1 MAEKVRMTGAQ
12 ALIKSLEKEG
22 VEVIFGFPGGVV
34 LPIYD
39 VLYDSK
45 IKHILT
51 RHEQGAAHAA
61 DGYARATGKVG
72 VCMATSGPGACNLV
86 TGIATA
92 EMDSVPMVAIT
103 GQVATHVIGTDA
115 FQEADTTG
123 ITLPVAKHNYLVK
136 DAVEIPGVVQEA
148 FLLASTGRNG
158 VVLIDVPVDVS
169 RDEIDFK
176 YPEKRTSL
184 PGYKPTTK
192 GHARQIKE
200 AARLILA
207 GKRPVIYA
215 GGGVISSGA
224 SEELRKL
231 ARLLDF
237 PVTTTLLGKGAFPET
252 HRLSLGM
259 LGMHGTSYANY
270 VMMETD
276 LIVAV
281 GARFDDR
288 ITGRLDTFAAHAKV
302 IHIDIDPAEIGK
314 NVKVDVPIVGDA
326 KSVLGEL
333 LAALK
338 PRVEAGAGSS
348 LKQWL
353 QQVEQWKKEYPLSIP
368 KGGLRPQF
376 VVDQIYRVTKGNALI
391 VTDVG
396 QHQMWAAQFYKS
408 TKPRHFI
415 SSGGLGTM
423 GFGLPAAIGAKI
435 GCPDAT
441 VIDIA
446 GDGSIQMNSQ
456 ELATAVLNKVPIII
470 AIIDNGY
477 LGMVRQWQELFYDK
491 RYSHS
496 SLRRGESPD
505 FVKLAEAYG
514 AIGQR
519 VTKPSEVEPAL
530 AKALKARKPVMIDFI
545 VEQEENVFPMVA
557 PGASLD
563 DMIGG

>member
-1 MAEKVRMTGAQ
+1 MKITGAQ
-12 ALIKSLEKEG
+12 ALVKSLEKEG
-22 VEVIFGFPGGVV
+22 VDLAFGYPGGVM

-39 VLYDSK
+39 ALFDSK
-45 IKHILT
+45 KIRHVLT

-72 VCMATSGPGACNLV
+72 VCLATSGPGATNLV

-92 EMDSVPMVAIT
+92 NMDSVPLVAIT
-103 GQVATHVIGTDA
+103 GQVGTHVIGTDA

-123 ITLPVAKHNYLVK
+123 ITMPVVKHNYLVK
-136 DAVEIPGVVQEA
+136 DAREIPHVIQEA
-148 FLLASTGRNG
+148 FLIASTGRPG
-158 VVLIDVPVDVS
+158 AVVVDMPVDMS
-169 RDEIDFK
+169 RAEIEFR
-176 YPEKRTSL
+176 YPEAKTSL
-184 PGYKPTTK
+184 PGYKPTTA

-200 AARLILA
+200 AARLIMSSR
-207 GKRPVIYA
+207 RPVFYA
-215 GGGVISSGA
+215 GGGVTTSGA
-224 SEELRKL
+224 SKELREL
-231 ARLLDF
+231 ASLLEF
-237 PVTTTLLGKGAFPET
+237 PVTTTLLGKGVYPET
-252 HRLSLGM
+252 DRLSLGM

-276 LIVAV
+276 LIIAV

-288 ITGRLDTFAAHAKV
+288 ITGRLDTFAPHAKV

-314 NVKVDVPIVGDA
+314 NVSADVPIVGDA
-326 KSVLGEL
+326 RTVLREL

-338 PRVEAGAGSS
+338 PRVEDAGKPDTAAW
-348 LKQWL
+348 QR
-353 QQVEQWKKEYPLSIP
+353 QVGKWKKKYPLVVP
-368 KGGLRPQF
+368 EGGLRPQF
-376 VVDQIYRVTKGNALI
+376 VVNEIYRLTRGKAVL

-396 QHQMWAAQFYKS
+396 QHQMWSAQFYKS
-408 TKPRHFI
+408 TRPRQFI

-423 GFGLPAAIGAKI
+423 GFSLPAAIGAKM
-435 GCPDAT
+435 GVAKERVVSVC
-441 VIDIA
+441 

-456 ELATAVLNKVPIII
+456 ELATAVLNDVAITI

-477 LGMVRQWQELFYDK
+477 LGMVRQWQELFYDR
-491 RYSHS
+491 RYSHTH
-496 SLRRGESPD
+496 LRRGESPD

-514 AIGQR
+514 AKGLR
-519 VTKPSEVEPAL
+519 VTEADQVEPAL
-530 AKALKARKPVMIDFI
+530 KEAFSVKDGPVLIDFI

>member
-1 MAEKVRMTGAQ
+1 MKMTGAE

-39 VLYDSK
+39 VLYESK

-72 VCMATSGPGACNLV
+72 VCLATSGPGACNLV

-92 EMDSVPMVAIT
+92 GMDSVPMVAIT

-123 ITLPVAKHNYLVK
+123 ITLPVVKHNYLLK
-136 DAVEIPGVVQEA
+136 DAAEIPEVIQEA

-158 VVLIDVPVDVS
+158 VVLVDVPVDVS
-169 RDEIDFK
+169 RAELDFR

-200 AARLILA
+200 AAKLILSS
-207 GKRPVIYA
+207 KRPVIYA

-288 ITGRLDTFAAHAKV
+288 ITGRLDTFAPHAKI

-326 KSVLGEL
+326 RGVLKEL
-333 LAALK
+333 VAALR
-338 PRVEAGAGSS
+338 PRVESGAGSD
-348 LKQWL
+348 LKAWHQQIRQWT
-353 QQVEQWKKEYPLSIP
+353 KEYPLAIP

-376 VVDQIYRVTKGNALI
+376 VVDQIYRVTKGKAVI

-408 TKPRHFI
+408 TRPRHFI

-423 GFGLPAAIGAKI
+423 GFGLPAAIGAKT
-435 GCPDAT
+435 GCPEAT

-456 ELATAVLNKVPIII
+456 ELATAVLNEIPVIV
-470 AIIDNGY
+470 AIINNGY
-477 LGMVRQWQELFYDK
+477 LGMVRQWQELFYNK
-491 RYSHS
+491 RYSHTH
-496 SLRRGESPD
+496 LRRGESPD
-505 FVKLAEAYG
+505 FVRLAEAYG
-514 AIGQR
+514 AVGMR
-519 VTKPSEVEPAL
+519 VTRPSEVEPTL
-530 AKALKARKPVMIDFI
+530 VKALRAKKPVMIDFM

-563 DMIGG
+563 EMIGG

>member
-1 MAEKVRMTGAQ
+1 
-12 ALIKSLEKEG
+12 
-22 VEVIFGFPGGVV
+22 
-34 LPIYD
+34 
-39 VLYDSK
+39 
-45 IKHILT
+45 
-51 RHEQGAAHAA
+51 
-61 DGYARATGKVG
+61 
-72 VCMATSGPGACNLV
+72 
-86 TGIATA
+86 
-92 EMDSVPMVAIT
+92 
-103 GQVATHVIGTDA
+103 
-115 FQEADTTG
+115 
-123 ITLPVAKHNYLVK
+123 
-136 DAVEIPGVVQEA
+136 
-148 FLLASTGRNG
+148 
-158 VVLIDVPVDVS
+158 
-169 RDEIDFK
+169 
-176 YPEKRTSL
+176 
-184 PGYKPTTK
+184 
-192 GHARQIKE
+192 
-200 AARLILA
+200 
-207 GKRPVIYA
+207 
-215 GGGVISSGA
+215 
-224 SEELRKL
+224 
-231 ARLLDF
+231 
-237 PVTTTLLGKGAFPET
+237 
-252 HRLSLGM
+252 M

-276 LIVAV
+276 LILAV

-288 ITGRLDTFAAHAKV
+288 ITGRLDTFAPNARV

-314 NVKVDVPIVGDA
+314 NVRVDVPIVGDA
-326 KSVLGEL
+326 RSVLKEL

-338 PRVEAGAGSS
+338 PKVEAGAGSD
-348 LKQWL
+348 LKKWH
-353 QQVEQWKKEYPLSIP
+353 QQIREWKKKYPLVIP

-376 VVDQIYRVTKGNALI
+376 VVDQIYRITKGKALI

-408 TKPRHFI
+408 TRPRHFI

-456 ELATAVLNKVPIII
+456 ELATAALNNVPVIVTIIN
-470 AIIDNGY
+470 NGY

-514 AIGQR
+514 AIGMR

-530 AKALKARKPVMIDFI
+530 AKALKAKKPVMIDFI